1 MTIETLVN
9 DYKAKTS
16 RSRQMYEEALQVM
29 PGGNS
34 RTTTFFDPYPFY
46 ITRGAGARIWDADG
60 TERLDFNGNYTSL
73 ILGHAHAS
81 VVEAVTEQATR
92 GMSFPGPSEHE
103 VKLAESLTKRIPS
116 MEAVRFVNSGTEA
129 TMNAVRAARAFTGR
143 SKIAKF
149 EGAYHGTHDWVLVSV
164 SPDPAKSGSRKRP
177 KPVAYSAGVP
187 DTVLKHTVVLP
198 WNNADACA
206 KILERQ
212 GKDIAAL
219 IVDPLMANAGL
230 LVPQLGFL
238 ERLREVTDRLGIV
251 LIFDE
256 VISFRVSEGGAQE
269 RFGIL
274 PDLTTL
280 GKIIGGGLA
289 VGAFG
294 GRAEVMNAY
303 DPRGGKDQPR
313 RHLQCQ
319 SGDHGGRRGH
329 HEGADSRGL
338 RAARRARRSSPC
350 RRRARAR
357 QEQAAGAG
365 DRARLA
371 LLDPLD
377 QEAAE
382 RLSLEPARRGR
393 APAAHVPRTPER
405 RRAPDPEGARLLLAG
420 HDRRRRGPLCRDLR
434 PGGGQG
440 QLKTLRHHGW
450 ATA

>member
-60 TERLDFNGNYTSL
+60 AERLDFNGNYPSL
-73 ILGHAHAS
+73 ILGHAHPP
-81 VVEAVTEQATR
+81 VVEAVAEQATR

-303 DPRGGKDQPR
+303 DPRGGKGKI
-313 RHLQCQ
+313 
-319 SGDHGGRRGH
+319 SHGGTFNANPVTMAGGVATMKELTPEAYARLDALGDRLRAGVGRVLAKSKQPAQVTGLGSLFWIH
-329 HEGADSRGL
+329 WTKKRLSDYRSSRPVEAERPLRTFLGLLNDGVLLTQRGL
-338 RAARRARRSSPC
+338 GCCSLAMTDADV
-350 RRRARAR
+350 
-357 QEQAAGAG
+357 
-365 DRARLA
+365 DRFV
-371 LLDPLD
+371 
-377 QEAAE
+377 ETF
-382 RLSLEPARRGR
+382 GR
-393 APAAHVPRTPER
+393 VVAK
-405 RRAPDPEGARLLLAG
+405 DS
-420 HDRRRRGPLCRDLR
+420 
-434 PGGGQG
+434 
-440 QLKTLRHHGW
+440 
-450 ATA
+450 

>member
-1 MTIETLVN
+1 MSIETLVN
-9 DYKAKTS
+9 DYKAKTT

-46 ITRGAGARIWDADG
+46 IARGAGPRIWDADG

-81 VVEAVTEQATR
+81 VVEAVTEQVTR

-103 VKLAESLTKRIPS
+103 VKLAESLTRRIPS

-149 EGAYHGTHDWVLVSV
+149 EGAYHGTHDGVLVSV

-198 WNNADACA
+198 WNDADACA
-206 KILERQ
+206 KILEKQ
-212 GKDIAAL
+212 GPDLAAL

-238 ERLREVTDRLGIV
+238 ERLREVTDRLGIM

-256 VISFRVSEGGAQE
+256 VISFRVSEGGAQQ
-269 RFGIL
+269 RFGIR

-294 GRAEVMNAY
+294 GRSEVMNAY
-303 DPRGGKDQPR
+303 DPRGGKGKI
-313 RHLQCQ
+313 
-319 SGDHGGRRGH
+319 SHGGTFNANPVTMAGGVATMKELTPEAYARLDALGDRLRAGVTRVLAKGKQPAQVTGLGSLFWIH
-329 HEGADSRGL
+329 WTKKRLSDYRSSRPTEAERPLRTFLGLLNDGVLLTQRGL
-338 RAARRARRSSPC
+338 GCCSLAMTDADV
-350 RRRARAR
+350 
-357 QEQAAGAG
+357 
-365 DRARLA
+365 DRFV
-371 LLDPLD
+371 
-377 QEAAE
+377 ETF
-382 RLSLEPARRGR
+382 GR
-393 APAAHVPRTPER
+393 VVAK
-405 RRAPDPEGARLLLAG
+405 D
-420 HDRRRRGPLCRDLR
+420 
-434 PGGGQG
+434 GG
-440 QLKTLRHHGW
+440 
-450 ATA
+450 

>member
-1 MTIETLVN
+1 MSIETLVN
-9 DYKAKTS
+9 DYKAKTT

-46 ITRGAGARIWDADG
+46 IARGAGPRIWDADG

-81 VVEAVTEQATR
+81 VVEAVTEQVTR

-103 VKLAESLTKRIPS
+103 VKLAESLTRRIPS

-149 EGAYHGTHDWVLVSV
+149 EGAYHGTHDGVLVSV

-198 WNNADACA
+198 WNDADACA
-206 KILERQ
+206 KILEKQ
-212 GKDIAAL
+212 GRDLAAL

-238 ERLREVTDRLGIV
+238 ERLREVTDRLGIM

-256 VISFRVSEGGAQE
+256 VISFRVGYHGAQGAF
-269 RFGIL
+269 RVT
-274 PDLTTL
+274 PDMTTL
-280 GKIIGGGLA
+280 GKIIGGGFP
-289 VGAFG
+289 VGAVV
-294 GRAEVMNAY
+294 GRADVMAVF
-303 DPRGGKDQPR
+303 DPTGGQPAAP
-313 RHLQCQ
+313 
-319 SGDHGGRRGH
+319 HGGTFNANPVTMAAGLAAMKLLTKETYARLDELGAKLRPSLDACFKRAGVRGSVTGMGSLFRVH
-329 HEGADSRGL
+329 PTDRELVDYRTT
-338 RAARRARRSSPC
+338 RTTPEEAARLQRIVR
-350 RRRARAR
+350 
-357 QEQAAGAG
+357 
-365 DRARLA
+365 
-371 LLDPLD
+371 
-377 QEAAE
+377 
-382 RLSLEPARRGR
+382 
-393 APAAHVPRTPER
+393 
-405 RRAPDPEGARLLLAG
+405 RLLEHGVLISTTGLGCFSTPMADAELESLIETFAAVLAMEC
-420 HDRRRRGPLCRDLR
+420 P
-434 PGGGQG
+434 
-440 QLKTLRHHGW
+440 
-450 ATA
+450 

>member
-1 MTIETLVN
+1 MSIETLVN
-9 DYKAKTS
+9 NYKAKTA

-46 ITRGAGARIWDADG
+46 ITRGAGPRIWDADG

-73 ILGHAHAS
+73 VLGHAHPS

-103 VKLAESLTKRIPS
+103 VKLAELLTKRIPG

-143 SKIAKF
+143 SKLAKF

-198 WNNADACA
+198 WNDAEACA
-206 KILERQ
+206 KILEKQ
-212 GKDIAAL
+212 GRDIAAL

-238 ERLREVTDRLGIV
+238 ERIREVTERLGIV

-256 VISFRVSEGGAQE
+256 VISFRVSPGGAQQ
-269 RFGIL
+269 RFGIR

-303 DPRGGKDQPR
+303 DPREGKGKI
-313 RHLQCQ
+313 
-319 SGDHGGRRGH
+319 SHGGTFNANPVTMAGGVATMQELTP
-329 HEGADSRGL
+329 EGYAKLDALGDRLRAGVKKVLAKNKQPAQVTGLGSLFWIHWTKKRLSDYRSSRPVDAERPLRTFLGLLNDGVLLTQRGL
-338 RAARRARRSSPC
+338 GCCSLAMTDADV
-350 RRRARAR
+350 
-357 QEQAAGAG
+357 
-365 DRARLA
+365 DRFV
-371 LLDPLD
+371 
-377 QEAAE
+377 ETF
-382 RLSLEPARRGR
+382 GR
-393 APAAHVPRTPER
+393 VIEKDSQT
-405 RRAPDPEGARLLLAG
+405 G
-420 HDRRRRGPLCRDLR
+420 
-434 PGGGQG
+434 
-440 QLKTLRHHGW
+440 
-450 ATA
+450 

>member
-1 MTIETLVN
+1 MSIETLVN
-9 DYKAKTS
+9 DYKAKTT

-46 ITRGAGARIWDADG
+46 IARGAGPRIWDADG

-116 MEAVRFVNSGTEA
+116 MEAVDG
-129 TMNAVRAARAFTGR
+129 
-143 SKIAKF
+143 
-149 EGAYHGTHDWVLVSV
+149 VLVSV

-198 WNNADACA
+198 WNDADACA
-206 KILERQ
+206 KILEKQ
-212 GKDIAAL
+212 GRDLAAL

-238 ERLREVTDRLGIV
+238 ERLREVTDRLGIM

-256 VISFRVSEGGAQE
+256 VISFRVSEGGAQQ
-269 RFGIL
+269 RFGIR

-294 GRAEVMNAY
+294 GRSEVMNAY
-303 DPRGGKDQPR
+303 DPRGGKGKI
-313 RHLQCQ
+313 
-319 SGDHGGRRGH
+319 SHGGTFNANPVTMAGGVATMKELTPEAYAKLDALGDRLRAGVTRVLAKSKQPAQVTGLGSLFWIH
-329 HEGADSRGL
+329 WTKKRLSDYRSSRPTEAERPLRTFLGLLNDGVLLTQRGL
-338 RAARRARRSSPC
+338 GCCSLAMTDADV
-350 RRRARAR
+350 
-357 QEQAAGAG
+357 
-365 DRARLA
+365 DRFVETFSRVVAK
-371 LLDPLD
+371 D
-377 QEAAE
+377 
-382 RLSLEPARRGR
+382 
-393 APAAHVPRTPER
+393 
-405 RRAPDPEGARLLLAG
+405 
-420 HDRRRRGPLCRDLR
+420 
-434 PGGGQG
+434 GG
-440 QLKTLRHHGW
+440 
-450 ATA
+450 